1 MKYLLPLMMISS
13 IASAA
18 PSVAEVESLIKAKQY
33 PQAEVALEA
42 VVAEQPKS
50 AKAHYYLS
58 QVYQV
63 NGNTV
68 DAKAEMQQ
76 YYVLR
81 PPLKTPVY
89 KPQPVQQEDDSGGLW
104 VVFLFLAIVIG
115 IVAIMLNLD
124 EVKEFVHK
132 KWNAKDIAAKQQ
144 KRKDDLLRRSN
155 QAKSKARS
163 SISMLKVHGMQQT
176 LYFPQMMEYSE
187 ALTDA
192 IECLTKNSDC
202 NLRDIEQMLNDFDYD
217 WSKLQSQLP

>member
-1 MKYLLPLMMISS
+1 MISS

-81 PPLKTPVY
+81 PPLKAPVY
-89 KPQPVQQEDDSGGLW
+89 QPQPVKQSDDSGALW
-104 VVFLFLAIVIG
+104 AVFLFLIIVIG

-124 EVKEFVHK
+124 EVKEFVYN

-144 KRKDDLLRRSN
+144 KLKDNLLRRSN

-163 SISMLKVHGMQQT
+163 SLSMLKVHGMQQT
-176 LYFPQMMEYSE
+176 KYYPQMTEYSE
-187 ALTDA
+187 SLTDA
-192 IECLTKNSDC
+192 IECLTKNADC
-202 NLRDIEQMLNDFDYD
+202 NLRNIEQMLNDFDHD
-217 WSKLQSQLP
+217 WSKLQSKLP

>member
-1 MKYLLPLMMISS
+1 MISS

-42 VVAEQPKS
+42 VVAEQPQS

-81 PPLKTPVY
+81 PSLNPPVY
-89 KPQPVQQEDDSGGLW
+89 QPQPVKQEDDSGALW
-104 VVFLFLAIVIG
+104 AVFLFLAIVIG

-124 EVKEFVHK
+124 EVKEFVYK

-144 KRKDDLLRRSN
+144 KLKDNLLRRSN

-163 SISMLKVHGMQQT
+163 SLSMLKVHGMQQT
-176 LYFPQMMEYSE
+176 KYYSQMTEYSE

-192 IECLTKNSDC
+192 IECLTKNADC
-202 NLRDIEQMLNDFDYD
+202 NLYDIERMLNDFDSD
-217 WSKLQSQLP
+217 WIKLQSKLP